1 VEFEEVYRDGR
12 IPWDIGEPQPALAEV
27 VAADWCVGDV
37 LDAGC
42 GTGELALALA
52 ARGHRVLG
60 VDFAPSA
67 IAMASS
73 KAAERGLRADFQAA
87 DITTLDGAFDTVLDS
102 GLLHC
107 LSPEDQ
113 ERYLAMLN
121 RTCRDRA
128 AILCF
133 ADRPG
138 ARTPEDRGL
147 TEARLRDL
155 FADWTVEE
163 LVPAEI
169 FGVIEGVRTPMSGW
183 RLRARR

>member
-1 VEFEEVYRDGR
+1 MEFEQVYRDGR
-12 IPWDIGEPQPALAEV
+12 IPWDIGEPQPALAELV
-27 VAADWCVGDV
+27 GWCVGDV

-42 GTGELALALA
+42 GTGELALAVA
-52 ARGHRVLG
+52 AAGHQVLG
-60 VDFAPSA
+60 VDSAPAA
-67 IAMASS
+67 IAMATR
-73 KAAERGLRADFQAA
+73 KAAERGVSATFRTA

-107 LSPEDQ
+107 LTPSDQ
-113 ERYLAMLN
+113 DRYLAVLN
-121 RTCRDRA
+121 RICRDRV

-138 ARTPEDRGL
+138 ARTPDGRGL

-155 FADWTVEE
+155 FADWTIDE
-163 LVPAEI
+163 LVPADI
-169 FGVIEGVRTPMSGW
+169 LGVIEGRRTPMSGW

>member
-1 VEFEEVYRDGR
+1 MEFEETYRDGR
-12 IPWDIGEPQPALAEV
+12 IPWDIGEPQPALAELL
-27 VAADWCVGDV
+27 DWCVGDV

-42 GTGELALALA
+42 GTGELALAVA

-67 IAMASS
+67 IEMATR
-73 KAAERGLRADFQAA
+73 KAAERGLDATFRTA
-87 DITTLDGAFDTVLDS
+87 DITTVDGTFDTVLDS

-107 LSPEDQ
+107 LAPPDQ
-113 ERYLAMLN
+113 ERYLAVLG
-121 RTCRDRA
+121 RICRDRV

-138 ARTPEDRGL
+138 ARTPGDRGL

-155 FADWTVEE
+155 FADWTVDE
-163 LVPAEI
+163 LVPADV
-169 FGVIEGVRTPMSGW
+169 FGVIDGNRTPMSGW

>member
-12 IPWDIGEPQPALAEV
+12 IPWDIGEPQPALAELV
-27 VAADWCVGDV
+27 GWCVGDV

-42 GTGELALALA
+42 GTGELALAVA
-52 ARGHRVLG
+52 AAGHRVLG
-60 VDFAPSA
+60 VDSAPAA
-67 IAMASS
+67 IAMAER
-73 KAAERGLRADFQAA
+73 KAAERGLSADFQAA
-87 DITTLDGAFDTVLDS
+87 DITTLEGAFDTVLDS

-107 LSPEDQ
+107 LSHSDQ
-113 ERYLAMLN
+113 ERYLATLG
-121 RTCRDRA
+121 RICRDRV

-133 ADRPG
+133 ADRPD
-138 ARTPEDRGL
+138 ARTPDGRGL

-169 FGVIEGVRTPMSGW
+169 FGVIEGVRTPMTGW